1 MPEKLQTKMIN
12 IISKE
17 NSSPPPIFS
26 EEHLETLSNKKL
38 LFPPF
43 LSTMQKY
50 FRHDHAQD
58 VLQGVIFHQKPVI

>member
-26 EEHLETLSNKKL
+26 EEHLETLSNEKL

-58 VLQGVIFHQKPVI
+58 VLQGVIFHLKPVI